1 MTLLLHCSLCG
12 RKQADGLL
20 SRNAWGHLPLD
31 DGTVLRACSSC
42 KSERSDWEMRL
53 RATGLERDPDRP
65 EQARLEARS
74 DLGLAQAA
82 LQGSHVGPAS
92 AT

>member
-1 MTLLLHCSLCG
+1 MAGLFLHCTLCG

-42 KSERSDWEMRL
+42 KGERSDWEIRL
-53 RATGLERDPDRP
+53 RATVSTNVILTDPNALGWRP
-65 EQARLEARS
+65 EAT
-74 DLGLAQAA
+74 
-82 LQGSHVGPAS
+82 S
-92 AT
+92 A

>member
-1 MTLLLHCSLCG
+1 MAGLFLHCTLCG

-42 KSERSDWEMRL
+42 KGESSDWEIRL
-53 RATGLERDPDRP
+53 RATVSTGAILTDKSTLGWRP
-65 EQARLEARS
+65 E
-74 DLGLAQAA
+74 
-82 LQGSHVGPAS
+82 AS
-92 AT
+92 SA